1 MHPVNASGGSVTQPR
16 VQPRFQP
23 GDQRAAVR
31 RHTIGV
37 LLALCLAAGA
47 ALAESFQVADIRVEG
62 LQRISAGTVF
72 NYLPVQVGDTVSDT
86 ITAEII
92 RTLYGTGFFED
103 VAVERDG
110 DVLVIA
116 VRERPAVAE
125 IEITGNKSLNTEQLK
140 QGLEE
145 VGLEEGRVFDPSVL
159 DRIEQE
165 LERQYFASGKY
176 GVGIESTVSPL
187 ERNRVAVRIEI
198 DEGLTARLK
207 QINIVGNEA
216 FTDKEL
222 LKEFKLGTTN
232 WLSFYTKND
241 RYSRQQLSGD
251 LESLRSYYLD
261 RGYIEF
267 EITSTQVSISPD
279 KKDIYL
285 TIAVDEGDVYR
296 VSDIQLAG
304 EPSVPAAQ
312 LFPLIHMRRGEVFSR
327 KTATESADRISKL
340 LGDEGYAFANV
351 NAVPEVDEAGKTVAV
366 TFFIDPGKRVYV
378 RRINMQGNTR
388 TRDEVLRREMRQL
401 ETAWF
406 STELVKRS
414 RERLQRLG
422 YFETVNIE
430 TPAVPG
436 TADQVDV
443 NVTVKEK
450 PSGNFMAGVG
460 FSQSQG
466 LIFNTSLTQSNFLGT
481 GKRVALAF
489 NTSRVSQLYQVAY
502 TNPYYTIDGISRGF
516 DVSYRSTDFD
526 ELIGADYTTDV
537 GRAAINFG
545 FPLSDTARAGIG
557 AYYQYTKFYGGFSFL
572 AQDFLAENGD
582 VFNDFFLTASYVD
595 DSRDSAVFPSKG
607 TIQSLFG
614 EVAIPGSDLQYYR
627 LTYRGRQ
634 YVPLTRR
641 LTLALKGDLGYGDG
655 YGSTDSLPFF
665 ENFYAGGPRSV
676 RGFEANTVGP
686 RETTLDQDPAGG
698 NLEIAGSIEVY
709 APPPGGGN
717 FQNTVR
723 IGAFFDF
730 GNVWWL
736 DDTPLVAPTGF
747 DLGDLRYSTGVSFAW
762 LSPVGALSVSVA
774 YPLNEQEQDEEEVF
788 QFSFGQTF

>member
-1 MHPVNASGGSVTQPR
+1 MRRRHPGMRRFHQGGVLALLLS
-16 VQPRFQP
+16 
-23 GDQRAAVR
+23 AAV
-31 RHTIGV
+31 
-37 LLALCLAAGA
+37 AS
-47 ALAESFQVADIRVEG
+47 AETFQVADIRVEG
-62 LQRISAGTVF
+62 LQRIAAGTVF
-72 NYLPVQVGDTVSDT
+72 NYLPVQVGETVGDG
-86 ITAEII
+86 ITAQII
-92 RTLYGTGFFED
+92 RTLYGTGFFDD

-125 IEITGNKSLNTEQLK
+125 IEITGNKSLNTDVLK
-140 QGLEE
+140 EGLTE
-145 VGLEEGRVFDPSVL
+145 VGLAEGRVFDPSVL

-176 GVGIESTVSPL
+176 GVGIQSTVSPL

-222 LKEFKLGTTN
+222 LKAFKLGTTN

-241 RYSRQQLSGD
+241 RYSKRQLSGD
-251 LESLRSYYLD
+251 LESLRSFYLD

-267 EITSTQVSISPD
+267 DIKSTQVSISPD

-304 EPSVPAAQ
+304 EPSVPAAK
-312 LFPLIHMRRGEVFSR
+312 LFPLIQMRRGEVYSR
-327 KTATESADRISKL
+327 KVATESADRVSQL

-351 NAVPEVDEAGKTVAV
+351 NAVPEVDNAAKTVGV

-378 RRINMQGNTR
+378 RRVNMQGNTR

-422 YFETVNIE
+422 YFDSVNIE

-443 NVTVKEK
+443 DVTVKERA
-450 PSGNFMAGVG
+450 SGNLMAGVG

-466 LIFNTSLTQSNFLGT
+466 VILNASITQSNFLGT
-481 GKRVALAF
+481 GKRVALAL
-489 NTSRVSQLYQVAY
+489 NTSRVSQLYRLAY
-502 TNPYYTIDGISRGF
+502 TNPYYTVDGISRGF
-516 DVSYRSTDFD
+516 DISYRSTDFD
-526 ELIGADYTTDV
+526 QLLGADYSTDV
-537 GRAAINFG
+537 GRAAVNFG
-545 FPLSDTARAGIG
+545 FPISDTATAGLG
-557 AYYQYTKFYGGFSFL
+557 AYYQYTKFFAGFSQL
-572 AQDFLAENGD
+572 AQEFVADNGD
-582 VFNDFFLTASYVD
+582 VFNDFFLTASYVND
-595 DSRDSAVFPSKG
+595 TRDSAVFPSEG
-607 TIQSLFG
+607 SMQSLFA
-614 EVAIPGSDLQYYR
+614 EIAIPGSDLQYYR
-627 LTYRGRQ
+627 LIGRGRK
-634 YVPLTRR
+634 YLPLTERI
-641 LTLALKGDLGYGDG
+641 TMALKGDAGYGDG
-655 YGSTDSLPFF
+655 YGSTEALPFF

-676 RGFEANTVGP
+676 RGFRANTLGP
-686 RETTLDQDPAGG
+686 RETTFVDDPVGG
-698 NLEIAGSIEVY
+698 NLELTGSVEVY
-709 APPPGGGN
+709 APPPIGGN
-717 FQNTVR
+717 FENTVR
-723 IGAFFDF
+723 VGAFLDF
-730 GNVWWL
+730 GNVWWTE
-736 DDTPLVAPTGF
+736 DSDLVAPTGF
-747 DLGDLRYSTGVSFAW
+747 DLGDLRYSTGLSFAW
-762 LSPVGALSVSVA
+762 LSPVGALSVSLA
-774 YPLNEQEQDEEEVF
+774 YPLNKEEQDEEQVF
-788 QFSFGQTF
+788 QFTFGQTF